1 MTTATRRVR
10 PRASRPPLSQT
21 HARRPRAGPE
31 PSRAV
36 TPARATDCRAA
47 GQMLAAL
54 MGWPQG
60 AFASELTVKD
70 DKLEVTRRGQN
81 GRLGGPTA
89 GHHSL
94 V

>member
-1 MTTATRRVR
+1 
-10 PRASRPPLSQT
+10 
-21 HARRPRAGPE
+21 
-31 PSRAV
+31 
-36 TPARATDCRAA
+36 
-47 GQMLAAL
+47 MLAAL